1 MSTAAEVT
9 PMLSR
14 ILPPRIDNAYRGH
27 PLALWLFVPVVLSK
41 TAIALGTIFNGRRA
55 AQSAD
60 GIPLDSFGAAGAEA
74 VLALLAIW
82 GLSQLVFSVLGV
94 LALARYR
101 AMIPLVFVLLLL
113 EHLARKWI
121 LLVKPIARAGT
132 PPGIYINLG
141 LLVLMILG
149 LVLSLCRRAD
159 LPLPP

>member
-1 MSTAAEVT
+1 MSTAADVT

-27 PLALWLFVPVVLSK
+27 PLALWLFVPVVLLK

-74 VLALLAIW
+74 VLALFAIW

-121 LLVKPIARAGT
+121 LLVTPIARTGT